1 MRELSFVIRRKTLV
15 PVLRVPA
22 CLLPASTS
30 RDDQHTPLTWAPDPG
45 ETARIRT
52 LTTSGSAPEA
62 GSHGWPPL
70 VQAVRGGRP
79 EAIRTLVRKGADPD
93 LLVSGMTGWTP
104 RTPAIHEGQLPGLR
118 A

>member
-15 PVLRVPA
+15 LVLLVPA
-22 CLLPASTS
+22 CLLLASAL
-30 RDDQHTPLTWAPDPG
+30 RDDQLTPLTWAPDPG

-52 LTTSGSAPEA
+52 LTTSGSAPDA
-62 GSHGWPPL
+62 DSHGWPPL
-70 VQAVRGGRP
+70 VQAVRGGHL

-93 LLVSGMTGWTP
+93 LLDNGMTGWTP
-104 RTPAIHEGQLPGLR
+104 QTHATHEGQLPGLR